1 MTMFRRSIG
10 KAFAALCAGVVLFG
24 ATVADAADERVVL
37 QTSKGAIE
45 LELYPDKAPVTV
57 ENFLKYVDSGYY
69 DGVIFHRVIPNFM
82 IQAGGYDANMKPR
95 VPNAAI
101 VNESK
106 NGLPNVTGSISM
118 ARLSA
123 PDSATGQFFI
133 NVADN
138 TELNYRAGRP
148 GYTVFGKVTS
158 GMDVVG
164 AIAAVMTGSA
174 GGMDDVPVEPV
185 VIISARRIK

>member
-1 MTMFRRSIG
+1 MNVLNGPIG
-10 KAFAALCAGVVLFG
+10 KVFAAFCTAVVLLG
-24 ATVADAADERVVL
+24 AAAANAANERVVL

-57 ENFLKYVDSGYY
+57 ANFLKYVDAGYY
-69 DGVIFHRVIPNFM
+69 DGVIFHRVIPDFM
-82 IQAGGYDANMKPR
+82 IQAGGYDAKMKAR
-95 VPNAAI
+95 VPNAPI

-138 TELNYRAGRP
+138 TELNYRVGRP

-158 GMDVVG
+158 GIDVVG
-164 AIAAVMTGSA
+164 AIAAVKTGSL

-185 VIISARRIK
+185 VILSARRIK

>member
-1 MTMFRRSIG
+1 MTMFNGSIG
-10 KAFAALCAGVVLFG
+10 RVFAAFLALTALFG
-24 ATVADAADERVVL
+24 TTLANAANERVVL
-37 QTSKGAIE
+37 QTSKGTIE

-57 ENFLKYVDSGYY
+57 ANFLKYVDSGYY
-69 DGVIFHRVIPNFM
+69 DGLIFHRVIPDFM
-82 IQAGGYDANMKPR
+82 IQAGGYDAKMKAR
-95 VPNAAI
+95 APNAAI

-106 NGLPNVTGSISM
+106 NGLKNLPGSISM

-138 TELNYRAGRP
+138 SDLDYRAGRP
-148 GYTVFGKVTS
+148 GYAVFGKVTS

-164 AIAAVMTGSA
+164 AIAAVKTGSV

-185 VIISARRIK
+185 VIVSARRVK

>member
-1 MTMFRRSIG
+1 VLLG
-10 KAFAALCAGVVLFG
+10 APAANAGN
-24 ATVADAADERVVL
+24 ERVVL

-57 ENFLKYVDSGYY
+57 ANFLKYVDSGYY
-69 DGVIFHRVIPNFM
+69 DGVIFHRVIPDFM
-82 IQAGGYDANMKPR
+82 IQAGGYDAKMKAR

-118 ARLSA
+118 ARLNA

-138 TELNYRAGRP
+138 SELNYRAGRP

-164 AIAAVMTGSA
+164 AIAAVKTGTA

-185 VIISARRIK
+185 VIVSARRIK